1 MPWIVQVMGEAV
13 NTRGRLLHVATAI
26 RSASWRRTATVLG
39 AVLTA
44 TGIVGLATWVGC
56 SIYSPSLLLSGAT
69 ESGAD
74 VVVEAT
80 MATDAGPD
88 VPVSAC
94 PEVFPPTKPAAD
106 DPSDAGNQTF
116 VVALH
121 TLDLGI
127 RTDGGAAP
135 LFGYDL
141 DSVFTCCDGG
151 PSSCKPPVIGSH
163 CDEDGGRDNSGGQ
176 LISSLALL
184 DPSQFNATTISQRLQ
199 DGVYSLIVQVSDYNG
214 QLNDTQV
221 VAGLYAS
228 DGLQP
233 DVDGAVPVAKW
244 DGSDVWTIDDQ
255 FVLNG
260 ADASPIVP
268 NHYDAHAYVAG
279 GVMVMQINFP
289 LSLGTSATGAITI
302 SLTGGVITAD
312 VVPIPGGGFRAENGQ
327 VAGRWN
333 ASSVLTAAQ
342 SLTLGGAPICPGSSL
357 YANVKQQI
365 CAAAD
370 IATDP
375 SSDNQG
381 MPCDALSIGFG
392 FTADPALMGEVVS
405 NGAKQGTCGDAGL
418 TTDDCTTP

>member
-1 MPWIVQVMGEAV
+1 VQVGSGAV
-13 NTRGRLLHVATAI
+13 NSRGRLPHVRHVSE
-26 RSASWRRTATVLG
+26 RSRPSSWRRTATILG
-39 AVLTA
+39 ALLT
-44 TGIVGLATWVGC
+44 GGGVVGLATWVSC
-56 SIYSPSLLLSGAT
+56 SIYNPSLLLPAEEEG
-69 ESGAD
+69 GPD
-74 VVVEAT
+74 VVVEAPVT
-80 MATDAGPD
+80 TDAGSD
-88 VPVSAC
+88 VAAPC

-106 DPSDAGNQTF
+106 DPSDAGNQTI

-127 RTDGGAAP
+127 RTDGGTPP

-141 DSVFTCCDGG
+141 DDVFTCCDGG
-151 PSSCKPPVIGSH
+151 ASSCKPPVVGNH
-163 CDEDGGRDNSGGQ
+163 CDENGGRDNSGGQ
-176 LISSLALL
+176 LIASLALL
-184 DPSQFNATTISQRLQ
+184 DPTQFNATTISQRLQ

-214 QLNDTQV
+214 TPNDTQV

-233 DVDGAVPVAKW
+233 EADGAVPLAKW
-244 DGSDVWTIDDQ
+244 DGTDVWTIDDQ

-268 NHYDAHAYVAG
+268 NHFDAHAYVSG
-279 GVMVMQINFP
+279 GVMVMQVNFP
-289 LSLGTSATGAITI
+289 LSLGTSATGSIDI
-302 SLTGGVITAD
+302 DLTGGVITAE
-312 VVPIPGGGFRAENGQ
+312 VVPMPGGGFRAANGQ

-342 SLTLGGAPICPGSSL
+342 SLTLAGAPICPGSSL

-365 CAAAD
+365 CGAAD

-375 SSDNQG
+375 ANDNKG
-381 MPCDALSIGFG
+381 AACDALSVAFG
-392 FTADPALMGEVVS
+392 FTADPALMGAVIS
-405 NGAKQGTCGDAGL
+405 SGAKQGTCGDAGL